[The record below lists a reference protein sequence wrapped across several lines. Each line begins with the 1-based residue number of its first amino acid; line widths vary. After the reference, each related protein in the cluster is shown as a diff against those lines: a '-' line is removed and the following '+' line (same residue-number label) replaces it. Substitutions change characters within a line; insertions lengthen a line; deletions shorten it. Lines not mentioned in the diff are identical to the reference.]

1 MYNDTCLHAADSETS
16 QSVFQFFT
24 LFFKDQVLTSACV
37 KLYSCI
43 RRRVDRFCCLA
54 LSVLMFA
61 NYRCEVTDADL
72 LTVLNVV
79 AETKGMLHGQCI
91 GLGSIAP
98 CSLSLSSL
106 SMQFLSCVSAN
117 LFK

>member
-1 MYNDTCLHAADSETS
+1 MYNDACLHAADSETS

-37 KLYSCI
+37 KFYSCI
-43 RRRVDRFCCLA
+43 RMRVDRFCLA
-54 LSVLMFA
+54 LSVLMFG
-61 NYRCEVTDADL
+61 NCRCEVTDADL

-91 GLGSIAP
+91 GLGRIAP
-98 CSLSLSSL
+98 CISSLSSL

-117 LFK
+117 LFR